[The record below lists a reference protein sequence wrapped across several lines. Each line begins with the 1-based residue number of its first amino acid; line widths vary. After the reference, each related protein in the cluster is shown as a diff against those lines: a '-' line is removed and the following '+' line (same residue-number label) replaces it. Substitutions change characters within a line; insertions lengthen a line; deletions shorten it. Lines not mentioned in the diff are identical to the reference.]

1 MKSQLANLKGSSP
14 SGTNLPRP
22 QTTGPSSTQKL
33 SAAAASLGQQGT
45 PSGTPGAPGQPP
57 NQGITRFLIVLGDT
71 TAHGI
76 VHRSHGK
83 VHGFDG
89 KPMDPK
95 VYSMGPMVWYMGPMV

>member
-57 NQGITRFLIVLGDT
+57 NQGITRFLIVFVDTMTHLMVGHIGDLAEIGAPPT
-71 TAHGI
+71 CGE
-76 VHRSHGK
+76 K
-83 VHGFDG
+83 VDG
-89 KPMDPK
+89 STD
-95 VYSMGPMVWYMGPMV
+95 VVSVALTR